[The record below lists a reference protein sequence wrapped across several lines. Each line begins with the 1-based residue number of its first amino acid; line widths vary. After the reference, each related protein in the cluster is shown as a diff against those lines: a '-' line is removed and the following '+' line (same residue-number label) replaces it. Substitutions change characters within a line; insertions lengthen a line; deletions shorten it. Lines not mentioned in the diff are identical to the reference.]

1 MPRRRRGGSQGS
13 RLTLAAAR
21 PAALLAAVL
30 ALAPSPAAGEALAP
44 GLSWT
49 TEVRPDGPLRLNVI
63 ALDRAVY
70 AGRLTTVLS
79 NGTVLGRETVSS
91 MAIRHGAL
99 AAVNG
104 TYYVVGG
111 PDDGDPVG
119 AVVAGGR
126 LVSEPVDGREALVV
140 PADRA
145 APVRLERLAWSGRV
159 TVGARTRLLDGIER
173 ERGVIWGCGGRGG
186 DQPGERPRHGVPP
199 CRDPSELVALSPAFG
214 ARTPPAGREAT
225 EAAVRI
231 ERADGAATSG
241 TVVAVRRGGSTPIP
255 RDGLVLSG
263 SGDAA
268 ALLAAARRGDPVR
281 LATALR
287 AGGRVVD
294 PGGLDAI
301 LVAGPRLVRD
311 GRVAVRSGAEGFSA
325 PGLYERFVLGANP
338 RTLAGVTAA
347 GTLLLVTVDGRAP
360 GFSAGVS
367 LPRAAELMRDL
378 GARDAVNLDGGGSTT
393 MAIRG
398 AVVNRPSDRV
408 GERPVGEGVLVLA
421 PAAGQARSAWARG
434 WASK

>member
-1 MPRRRRGGSQGS
+1 MRRCQSRCRSPDRSKTKYLPRRPRRSIRRPVRSAHTSPASRGRHQRGSRTSRRSIVRPSRRGASRRRIVSTSGSSGIALYGRRPRLEPRAGLVGDPVVELGVPRRRRGGPHDS

-21 PAALLAAVL
+21 PAALLAVVL

-91 MAIRHGAL
+91 MAARHGAL

-268 ALLAAARRGDPVR
+268 ALLVAARRGDPVR

-287 AGGRVVD
+287 AGGRV
-294 PGGLDAI
+294 
-301 LVAGPRLVRD
+301 
-311 GRVAVRSGAEGFSA
+311 
-325 PGLYERFVLGANP
+325 
-338 RTLAGVTAA
+338 
-347 GTLLLVTVDGRAP
+347 
-360 GFSAGVS
+360 
-367 LPRAAELMRDL
+367 
-378 GARDAVNLDGGGSTT
+378 
-393 MAIRG
+393 
-398 AVVNRPSDRV
+398 
-408 GERPVGEGVLVLA
+408 
-421 PAAGQARSAWARG
+421 
-434 WASK
+434 